1 MEKSWGETG
10 KGNQRNRIIVYK
22 LSGKLA
28 EIIEPNQFAYQ
39 HKIGVVDALP
49 QLIDGITCDLDQL
62 RVKFVQLTSLDFSK
76 TFDGLQPAIALE
88 EMTKYGFNQNVPS
101 PSFRLS
107 DDQPAVC

>member
-39 HKIGVVDALP
+39 HKIGAVDALP

-76 TFDGLQPAIALE
+76 TFDG
-88 EMTKYGFNQNVPS
+88 
-101 PSFRLS
+101 
-107 DDQPAVC
+107 